1 MKISS
6 TDVLMKSYLDVRLQ
20 SLKVTGWSWLSWLTM
35 TANLSI
41 ILTYISPPKAAW
53 AGGPV
58 VCGYRL
64 RWSNYTAE
72 ACLTVEWVIAV
83 CLQTLKRPGRWPS
96 SVVGCRNCAPIV
108 QTDGVWRH
116 SVNVIYFA
124 KLGYSVSMLSYQLCY
139 NNFLLLFSFRTGQN
153 IQKHYIK

>member
-6 TDVLMKSYLDVRLQ
+6 TDVLIKSYLDVRLQ
-20 SLKVTGWSWLSWLTM
+20 SLKVTGWSWLSWLAM
-35 TANLSI
+35 TVDLSI
-41 ILTYISPPKAAW
+41 ILTYISPPKAARGVW
-53 AGGPV
+53 IPFTMVKLYCWSISDGGMSHCCMSADSETARKVTV
-58 VCGYRL
+58 VCSRL
-64 RWSNYTAE
+64 QKLRAYS
-72 ACLTVEWVIAV
+72 
-83 CLQTLKRPGRWPS
+83 
-96 SVVGCRNCAPIV
+96 
-108 QTDGVWRH
+108 TDRRRVTVWRH